1 MANVLKNIFTP
12 SVDQIAQNYIIE
24 SWHVSQS
31 VDAFT
36 GIVAYNINLSGS
48 FAMTGSIK
56 GNDFTSS
63 LFGVGFYGTSS
74 WAANS
79 SQSTSA
85 SYALT
90 ASYALSSA
98 GGASAGGADEQIQFN
113 SGSTLSGSSNFRYN
127 YNLHSLE
134 MGDNV
139 VASGTGSFAQGRN
152 ASASGLY
159 SHAEGFSTLANGY
172 FSHAEGYS
180 TISSGSYSHAEGY
193 STTSSG
199 GYSHAEGS
207 NTVSPG
213 AYSHAE
219 GYSTLSSGLYS
230 HAEGSNTTANGDV
243 SHAEGSQTTASG
255 TYAHAEGYGTIA
267 SGSYSHAEGFQ
278 SISLGWGSHAEGA
291 DTISS
296 GLGSFAIGQGTV
308 ASGSYQTVIGNFN
321 VSYNSADTI
330 FIVGNGTGNSMRSNA
345 FRVSGSGNCYAGGAF
360 INGGAD
366 YAEYFESL
374 NGTRLPYGVVV
385 ELTGSK
391 IQICTNPDNAIGVI
405 SSKPTLVGNSDG
417 GTGDEWVGKYQ
428 KDIWGNYIY
437 EDYTYQEIAGIPSG
451 SKEVEYIDKIGTR
464 RSLNPSYDA
473 TKIYIPREQRP
484 EWNIVG
490 LLGQIKILK
499 DQHIPPRWIKMK
511 DIDDNIGLYLVR

>member
-98 GGASAGGADEQIQFN
+98 GGASAGGADKQIQFN

-127 YNLHSLE
+127 YNLHSFE

-139 VASGTGSFAQGRN
+139 VASGTGSFAQGIN
-152 ASASGLY
+152 TSASGLY
-159 SHAEGFSTLANGY
+159 SHAEGFFTLANGY
-172 FSHAEGYS
+172 SSHAEGF
-180 TISSGSYSHAEGY
+180 A
-193 STTSSG
+193 TTSSG

-219 GYSTLSSGLYS
+219 GYSTIS
-230 HAEGSNTTANGDV
+230 
-243 SHAEGSQTTASG
+243 
-255 TYAHAEGYGTIA
+255 
-267 SGSYSHAEGFQ
+267 SGSYSHAGGISAYTSHISEWARSNTPLGQYGILSLSNQTSGITPAELFI
-278 SISLGWGSHAEGA
+278 SSSLGNDYFTIPA
-291 DTISS
+291 DTAY
-296 GLGSFAIGQGTV
+296 FVDVTVMGTV
-308 ASGSYQTVIGNFN
+308 LDSGANGISRVFKGNAVIKNYGGTTVFDGSSLTLSPTTGAATSFSASAAAD
-321 VSYNSADTI
+321 NSHDRLAIYVT
-330 FIVGNGTGNSMRSNA
+330 
-345 FRVSGSGNCYAGGAF
+345 GSGTYNVAWF
-360 INGGAD
+360 
-366 YAEYFESL
+366 
-374 NGTRLPYGVVV
+374 
-385 ELTGSK
+385 SK
-391 IQICTNPDNAIGVI
+391 IEYTKLI
-405 SSKPTLVGNSDG
+405 SINS
-417 GTGDEWVGKYQ
+417 
-428 KDIWGNYIY
+428 I
-437 EDYTYQEIAGIPSG
+437 
-451 SKEVEYIDKIGTR
+451 
-464 RSLNPSYDA
+464 
-473 TKIYIPREQRP
+473 
-484 EWNIVG
+484 
-490 LLGQIKILK
+490 
-499 DQHIPPRWIKMK
+499 
-511 DIDDNIGLYLVR
+511 